1 MHKTESPAKRYTG
14 MTHQSNLSNFDQRSE
29 SGGSPMS
36 SDIKDDKILVEEFDP
51 IVD

>member
-14 MTHQSNLSNFDQRSE
+14 MTHQSNLSNFERGE
-29 SGGSPMS
+29 SGGSPIS
-36 SDIKDDKILVEEFDP
+36 NVSKDDKILVEEFDP